1 MKKLLM
7 SVALLC
13 AAAVSSAQV
22 TFTCTAGKNFGG
34 DEGIDKMFDGNTS
47 TKYCGDAGDGIYALV
62 TASEPVYVWG
72 YDMTTANDNL
82 SNQGQGYRLVKKWTL
97 YGTNDASVASNAS
110 ASGWV
115 TLSDLGHN
123 DMIQK
128 ENWSKHR
135 FFCDK
140 SKVGTAYKYFKIV
153 LNEGNGSIIQLSE
166 FSFCYETY
174 EPATYNWS
182 AGHSEAKDWS
192 GNLYSDND
200 TKKMVDLNLGQKFE
214 GRYMKD
220 SWVTIVTGDEQPHS
234 VKSYSFS
241 THDDGDNGDR
251 GPRSWKIEGSNDNSN
266 WTTIDE
272 VTDNDNHIENK
283 NYQTFEFTPS
293 NVSDAFK
300 YIKLTLLSMKNDN
313 GGWNQVGEFHVVGAC
328 QTHSWEQTGGVEP
341 TCVSEGGGEL
351 TCSVCGVKKLSDVI
365 PATGIHSYS
374 NGYCT
379 VCNAPDPN
387 YATLTDNY
395 YQIGNK
401 DQMKWF
407 KAMVEGGN
415 LNINA
420 RLTADIDMQSEECC
434 IGLNKSGV
442 KYAGEFDGQGH
453 AIKNISYNDASM
465 NQVGLFC
472 LTEGAHIHN
481 LALVNARLIGNANVG
496 CIVGRAY
503 GGTIERCAVLYSYAE
518 GRDHVGTI
526 AGDMNVKDG
535 VGVTIS
541 NCYSNSAS
549 VSRQYQCGGLVG
561 TSNGGILEKCIF
573 LGTVDNP
580 NGTSAGLISLIDSD
594 TYGTTIRN
602 NAIFP
607 SSVSGSSAY
616 AIVNTAG
623 RSCSFADNYDF
634 NQTEYIVNGAV
645 SPKNLTQK
653 DDQNGCQI
661 DIEQISTQDTYT
673 SLLGWDFTDTW
684 KYVSGQYPIL
694 KWMTYSTNLILWSAS
709 DYDYFATQV
718 NTNGQAKAK
727 ADVYAD
733 IDLSSGT
740 HAPIGTT
747 TYYYAGNFNGNG
759 HSITLNIDATTGY
772 QGLFGCV
779 TDGARFSNFV
789 VKGSVKG
796 NGNTAALI
804 GEAKGNHGYIYIR
817 KVGLEATVTST
828 GGYTGAFVGN
838 NWGGTIKMDVENS
851 YNIGD
856 VSGPSNTTVLC
867 GWSNYGGHKLT
878 NVYNIGEISGS
889 TDKFVWGNDGQ
900 ATFTNCYT
908 TSTESKDDIPGL
920 TQKISQD
927 MITSGELCVALG
939 AAFTQDLSQ
948 EGHPTFGSKTVTG
961 GKWFN
966 ASDVD
971 VYYNEESG
979 NYTVYQLNLDEAKE
993 DYNVPANVTAKNV
1006 TMARNLKADRWN
1018 TFCSPV
1024 ALSSD
1029 NFSAIK
1035 ELTAVTRNGDNY
1047 SMTFSDAAGD
1057 IEAGKPYMVK
1067 VAADKTEL
1075 TASNV
1080 TVATA
1085 ETPVTVGGLTFQGVF
1100 TNGNAPMGSFII
1112 SNNVFYSVDSDVTLK
1127 AFRGYITAAGG
1138 AGVKALD
1145 FNFDDDATGIE
1156 GLTPALSDGKGA
1168 IYNIAGQR
1176 LNKAQ
1181 KGINIINGHK
1191 VLF

>member
-1 MKKLLM
+1 MLAM
-7 SVALLC
+7 
-13 AAAVSSAQV
+13 AATMSAQV
-22 TFTCTAGKNFGG
+22 TFTCTAGAKFGQN
-34 DEGIDKMFDGNTS
+34 EGIDKMFDGNTS

-62 TASEPVYVWG
+62 TASQPVYVWG

-110 ASGWV
+110 ASDWV

-174 EPATYNWS
+174 EPATYSWS

-251 GPRSWKIEGSNDNSN
+251 GPRSWKIEGSNDNSS

-300 YIKLTLLSMKNDN
+300 YIKLTLLSMKDDN

-481 LALVNARLIGNANVG
+481 LALVNAKLIGNANVG
-496 CIVGRAY
+496 GLVGRAY
-503 GGTIERCAVLYSYAE
+503 GGTIEKCAVLFSYIE

-526 AGDMNVKDG
+526 TGDMNVKNG
-535 VGVTIS
+535 TGVTIS

-549 VSRQYQCGGLVG
+549 ESRSYQCGGLVG
-561 TSNGGILEKCIF
+561 TSNGGTLEKCLF
-573 LGTVDNP
+573 LGTVHNQS
-580 NGTSAGLISLIDSD
+580 GTSAGLISLIDSD
-594 TYGTTIRN
+594 TYPTTIKN

-607 SSVSGSSAY
+607 SYVSGGSSY
-616 AIVNTAG
+616 AIVYTAG

-634 NQTEYIVNGAV
+634 DQTEYYVNGV
-645 SPKNLTQK
+645 ISPKTLSVK

-661 DIEQISTQDTYT
+661 DVDAVGSQDTYT
-673 SLLGWDFTDTW
+673 SLLGWDFTNTW
-684 KYVSGQYPIL
+684 KFVQNGQFPIL
-694 KWMTYSTNLILWSAS
+694 KWMEYSADIIIRSAEN
-709 DYDYFATQV
+709 YDYFATLV
-718 NTNGQAKAK
+718 NTNGQAKTNAG
-727 ADVYAD
+727 VYAN
-733 IDLSSGT
+733 IDLSTGT
-740 HAPIGTT
+740 HSPVGTT
-747 TYYYAGNFNGNG
+747 TYYYGGFFNGKG
-759 HSITLNIDATTGY
+759 HSITLNIDATTPY
-772 QGLFGCV
+772 QGLFGCA
-779 TDGARFSNFV
+779 TDGAKFSNFI

-804 GEAKGNHGYIYIR
+804 GEAKGNHGYIYVR
-817 KVGLEATVTST
+817 NVGLEANVTST
-828 GGYTGAFVGN
+828 AGYTGAFVGN
-838 NWGGTIKMDVENS
+838 NWGSTIKMDVENC

-856 VSGPSNTTVLC
+856 VSGTGNTTILC
-867 GWSNYGGHKLT
+867 GWSAYGGHKLT

-889 TDKFVWGNDGQ
+889 DDKFVWGNDGQ

-908 TSTESKDDIPGL
+908 TSTESKANIPGL
-920 TQKISQD
+920 TQKISAD
-927 MITSGELCVALG
+927 MITSGELCAKLG
-939 AAFTQDLSQ
+939 SAFTQDLSQ
-948 EGHPTFGSKTVTG
+948 EGHPTFGSKAVTG
-961 GKWFN
+961 DKWFN
-966 ASDVD
+966 TSTND
-971 VYYNEESG
+971 VYYNVENGS
-979 NYTVYQLNLDEAKE
+979 YTVYQLNLSEE
-993 DYNVPANVTAKNV
+993 NTVYNVPANVTATNISV
-1006 TMARNLKADRWN
+1006 ARTIPAGQWIGLCLPFDYDIPEGWGVR
-1018 TFCSPV
+1018 
-1024 ALSSD
+1024 
-1029 NFSAIK
+1029 
-1035 ELTAVTRNGDNY
+1035 ELTSVVGSGETA
-1047 SMTFSDAAGD
+1047 SMRFTAAQS
-1057 IEAGKPYMVK
+1057 IVAGKPYIVK
-1067 VAADKTEL
+1067 PSAEVTTITAENKTI
-1075 TASNV
+1075 
-1080 TVATA
+1080 ATA
-1085 ETPVTVGGLTFQGVF
+1085 ASTVEEGDV
-1100 TNGNAPMGSFII
+1100 NMIGNFGQTSITTGSYYINT
-1112 SNNVFYSVDSDVTLK
+1112 SSQLKKLNAASATLK
-1127 AFRGYITAAGG
+1127 GFRAYFTVDGTSN
-1138 AGVKALD
+1138 VKALSFD
-1145 FNFDDDATGIE
+1145 FDDDATGISLME
-1156 GLTPALSDGKGA
+1156 DGRSKMEDGA
-1168 IYNIAGQR
+1168 IYNVAGQR
-1176 LNKAQ
+1176 LNKMQ
-1181 KGINIINGHK
+1181 KGINIVNGK
-1191 VLF
+1191 KILR

>member
-1 MKKLLM
+1 M

-34 DEGIDKMFDGNTS
+34 DEGIDKMFDGNTG

-62 TASEPVYVWG
+62 TASQPVYVWG

-82 SNQGQGYRLVKKWTL
+82 GNQSQGYRLVKRWTL
-97 YGTNDASVASNAS
+97 YGTNDADVASDANA
-110 ASGWV
+110 AGWV
-115 TLSDLGHN
+115 ALSDLGRN
-123 DMIQK
+123 DFIQK

-140 SKVGTAYKYFKIV
+140 STVGTAYKYFKIV
-153 LNEGNGSIIQLSE
+153 LNQGNGSIIQLSE

-174 EPATYNWS
+174 KPATYDWYAS
-182 AGHSEAKDWS
+182 DGGDGSKKAVDGLLSEKWEGQTALVGKY
-192 GNLYSDND
+192 LTIKTSDD
-200 TKKMVDLNLGQKFE
+200 
-214 GRYMKD
+214 
-220 SWVTIVTGDEQPHS
+220 QPYT
-234 VKSYSFS
+234 VKSYSLS
-241 THDDGDNGDR
+241 THDDGGWNDR
-251 GPRSWKIEGSNDNSN
+251 APKEWRLEGSNDNSN
-266 WTTIDE
+266 WITIDE
-272 VTDNDNHIENK
+272 VSGGDPIKNENYK
-283 NYQTFEFTPS
+283 TFEFKPS
-293 NVSDAFK
+293 NVDDAFK
-300 YIKLTLLSMKNDN
+300 YIRLTLNTMKSN
-313 GGWNQVGEFHVVGAC
+313 GYQQLGEFHVVSAC
-328 QTHSWEQTGGVEP
+328 KTHNWVQTGGVEP
-341 TCVSEGGGEL
+341 TCVSEGGGEM
-351 TCSVCGVKKLSDVI
+351 TCSVCGVTKLSDVI
-365 PATGIHSYS
+365 PATGIHTYV
-374 NGYCT
+374 NGYCS
-379 VCNAPDPN
+379 VCNTPDPSF
-387 YATLTDNY
+387 ATLSDGY

-407 KAMVEGGN
+407 KAMVEAGN
-415 LNINA
+415 FSINA
-420 RLTADIDMQSEECC
+420 KLTSDIDMQSEALCV
-434 IGLNKSGV
+434 GLENSSIR
-442 KYAGEFDGQGH
+442 YAGEFDGQGY
-453 AIKNISYNDASM
+453 AIKNLSYGNTSM

-472 LTEGAHIHN
+472 LTEGAHIHD
-481 LALVNARLIGNANVG
+481 LAMVNARLIGNANVG